1 MNLKELNI
9 IKEASWRPALQR
21 VSVQLEKIDDKSTK
35 GKPSSFE
42 PSESNANE
50 ISQPSLKLSPSAVP
64 LEL

>member
-35 GKPSSFE
+35 GQPSSFE
-42 PSESNANE
+42 PGESNASE
-50 ISQPSLKLSPSAVP
+50 ISQHSLKLSPSTVP